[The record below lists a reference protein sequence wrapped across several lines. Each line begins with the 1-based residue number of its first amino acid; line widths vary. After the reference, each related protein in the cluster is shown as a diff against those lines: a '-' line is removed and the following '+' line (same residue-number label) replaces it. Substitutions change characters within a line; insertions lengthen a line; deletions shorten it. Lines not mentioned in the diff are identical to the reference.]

1 VVEHPKILHSKFLLE
16 RGNDAVEQRLA
27 RGGENNVIHIEE
39 QISSLTPIVVYE
51 QRGVRLGHREPKSL
65 QEGSESRVPSPW
77 CLLEPV
83 ERFVEPADQVRTRRI
98 HETGRLTAVDR
109 LSQSAMEEGILDI
122 QLMQRPGALES
133 Q

>member
-16 RGNDAVEQRLA
+16 RSNDAVEQRVA
-27 RGGENNVIHIEE
+27 GGGENNVIHIEE
-39 QISSLTPIVVYE
+39 QVSSLTPIVVYE
-51 QRGVRLGHREPKSL
+51 QGGVRLGLHEPKSL
-65 QEGSESRVPSPW
+65 QEGSEPRVPSLG

-98 HETGRLTAVDR
+98 HETGRLTAVDC

-122 QLMQRPGALES
+122 QLMHRPGAPES